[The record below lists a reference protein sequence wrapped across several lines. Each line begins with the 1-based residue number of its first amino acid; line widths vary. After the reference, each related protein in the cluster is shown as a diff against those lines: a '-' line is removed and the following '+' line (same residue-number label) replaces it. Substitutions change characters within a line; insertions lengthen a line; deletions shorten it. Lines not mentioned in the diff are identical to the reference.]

1 MFSMTVVSLLA
12 PVIGRTVELDH
23 QVFAVWK
30 SNFNV
35 SYATEN
41 EELHRFQ
48 IFRQK
53 MDYIETRNA
62 EDTAVYAPDELAD
75 RTRDEFKLLRVG
87 SGARVQSCLQS
98 GPPSRSAQNI
108 HDVLAASGTDIDW
121 STKGAVTPI
130 KNQGQYGTCWSF
142 GSTGIME
149 GMSVVQ
155 GGNVLE
161 SLSEQELIDCSNCYG
176 YVGCTLSD
184 YYIPNHYAPVTEDS
198 YPYKGSGG
206 TCRRSSASLS
216 HSKAASVVCEPNGAN
231 NNQDAVLADL
241 VQYGPGGYLVGS
253 DCLDSYSHGII
264 SNCPLAAGSIDHAT
278 LLVGAGEENG
288 VEYFKVKN
296 SWGTSHGEAG
306 YFRVKRNTN
315 PPQLGS
321 PGGIFGVYDGAPTP
335 SPAPVPIS
343 PSPVPV
349 PAPVPVPTPSGSC
362 HAISAVATDDWCN
375 TNCHAGFCPADLC
388 KCDSAIIA

>member
-1 MFSMTVVSLLA
+1 MFSMVLVNVLA
-12 PVIGRTVELDH
+12 PVIGRTVELDQ

-35 SYATEN
+35 SYATDI
-41 EELHRFQ
+41 EEGHRFQ
-48 IFRQK
+48 IFTQK
-53 MDYIETRNA
+53 LDYIEARNA

-121 STKGAVTPI
+121 TTKGAVTPI
-130 KNQGQYGTCWSF
+130 KNQGQFGTCWSF

-184 YYIPNHYAPVTEDS
+184 YYIPNHYAAATEDS
-198 YPYKGSGG
+198 YAYKGSGG

-278 LLVGAGEENG
+278 LLVGAGEEDG

-321 PGGIFGVYDGAPTP
+321 PGGIFGVYDGA
-335 SPAPVPIS
+335 SMI
-343 PSPVPV
+343 
-349 PAPVPVPTPSGSC
+349 
-362 HAISAVATDDWCN
+362 VA
-375 TNCHAGFCPADLC
+375 
-388 KCDSAIIA
+388 